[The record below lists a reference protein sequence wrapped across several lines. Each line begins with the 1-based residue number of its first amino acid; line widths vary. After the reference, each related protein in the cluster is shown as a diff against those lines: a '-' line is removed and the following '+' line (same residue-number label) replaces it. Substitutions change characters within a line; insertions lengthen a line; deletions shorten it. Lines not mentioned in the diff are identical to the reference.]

1 MPLRKPTLLITTATF
16 LLPMSDYVMTWER
29 RWVVLG
35 CYLWSILYQ
44 SSALL
49 RQELKRL
56 QKYKGIK
63 MVKKYRDGQGK
74 RRVVS
79 CLIER
84 RLEDC
89 QTALKTKDI
98 SCSALYGQCFEVY
111 PKFMTVN

>member
-63 MVKKYRDGQGK
+63 IVKKYRDSQGK

-84 RLEDC
+84 RRPNHFEHKIHQHL
-89 QTALKTKDI
+89 ALRDQW
-98 SCSALYGQCFEVY
+98 SELD
-111 PKFMTVN
+111 PN